1 MKHGSCSFLKPHAAL
16 IYKEFKEA
24 TSYCIDVKKLRCGM
38 SFTDRKWYNNQ
49 DGRYSIKPGCRNQ
62 KVLPTGYDITSGGP
76 VRSTHT
82 HQPEVNSYPGQTHHS
97 PWEKDVAVL
106 SPAAIDDRELFDFLG
121 AQRIVFSL
129 FLFGRSHKRDTFHS
143 RATLNIRFNVK

>member
-24 TSYCIDVKKLRCGM
+24 TSYCIDVKKLRGGM

-82 HQPEVNSYPGQTHHS
+82 HTHTSRRWTHTRGRHITHRERRMLQFWARRPS
-97 PWEKDVAVL
+97 MTESSLTFLEL
-106 SPAAIDDRELFDFLG
+106 SASSSVSFCLESQKRYI
-121 AQRIVFSL
+121 SL
-129 FLFGRSHKRDTFHS
+129 KSNFKYQ
-143 RATLNIRFNVK
+143 V

>member
-1 MKHGSCSFLKPHAAL
+1 MKHGSFSFLKHHAAL

-49 DGRYSIKPGCRNQ
+49 DGRNSIKPGCRNQ

-82 HQPEVNSYPGQTHHS
+82 HTHTPAGGELIAGADTSLTVREGCCSSEPGGHRWQRAL
-97 PWEKDVAVL
+97 WL
-106 SPAAIDDRELFDFLG
+106 SWSSAHRL
-121 AQRIVFSL
+121 QSL
-129 FLFGRSHKRDTFHS
+129 SVWSESQKRYISLKSNF
-143 RATLNIRFNVK
+143 KY